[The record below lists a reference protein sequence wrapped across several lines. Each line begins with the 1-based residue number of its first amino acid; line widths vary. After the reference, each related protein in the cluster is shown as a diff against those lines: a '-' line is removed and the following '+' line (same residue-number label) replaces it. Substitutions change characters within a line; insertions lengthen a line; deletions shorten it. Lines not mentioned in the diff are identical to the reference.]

1 MIQLDNMYQNEV
13 NVQPTMHPQHT
24 RMPQGYVHVITT
36 SSAQVSYCNKV
47 RLILMRL
54 VYQNDVINLAC

>member
-1 MIQLDNMYQNEV
+1 MIQLDNMYQNKV
-13 NVQPTMHPQHT
+13 NLQPTMHPQHI
-24 RMPQGYVHVITT
+24 RMPHGYVHVITT